1 LSPSLTF
8 SPSATPLPSGT
19 YTVSPTI
26 SPTFS
31 ASPTPLP
38 PPEKFRIISVYP
50 NPVSAKGGKIVV
62 SVPVPAVLV
71 YRINDL
77 RGELIWE
84 DVQRYPLGGNY
95 ELLWP
100 ATNNSGSAVSYGA
113 YYLSVKAKMA
123 GGDATDGRWISVVR

>member
-1 LSPSLTF
+1 LTLTLSF
-8 SPSATPLPSGT
+8 SPSPTLSPPNTA
-19 YTVSPTI
+19 TVSPTI
-26 SPTFS
+26 TETFT

-38 PPEKFRIISVYP
+38 PPEKFRIVSVYP

-62 SVPVPAVLV
+62 SLPAPAVLL

-84 DVQRYPLGGNY
+84 DVERYPLGGNY

-100 ATNNSGSAVSYGA
+100 AVNNSGSAVSYGA

-123 GGDATDGRWISVVR
+123 GGDALDGKWISVVR